1 LQETNEQ
8 QQKLR
13 NLIKNRAIGTIISSP
28 TSSKADL
35 PILNPKTE
43 TTSRVDE
50 MISKIKATTTSTE
63 THNR

>member
-1 LQETNEQ
+1 
-8 QQKLR
+8 LR

-50 MISKIKATTTSTE
+50 MISKTKATTTSTE

>member
-35 PILNPKTE
+35 PILNPNTE

-50 MISKIKATTTSTE
+50 MISKTKATTTSTE